1 MRILVVGGAGYI
13 GAITARF
20 LAERGHEVV
29 VLDNLTTGHRRAW
42 DGVFVEADVRDG
54 ARVRALLEGTR
65 FDGVL
70 HFAAWSL
77 VGESVDRPLD
87 YYDNNVGGTLALVR
101 EMIAT
106 GTESLVF
113 SSSCSIY
120 GDPVRLPID
129 ETHPRAPISPYGRSK
144 DMVETILE
152 AARDRSHLRATTLRY
167 FNAAGAWPERMLGES
182 HTTETHLVP
191 LAIAAATGAT
201 PPLRVFGTDYDTKDG
216 TCVRDYVH
224 VLDLADAHAKAIE
237 ALARGH
243 EGGAY
248 NLGTGVGSTVRE
260 VLSAVERAVG
270 RPVPQIES
278 PRRAG
283 DPPAAFAD
291 YAKANRELGW
301 EPRRTLDD
309 AVDIR
314 RRVGAQPRVLA
325 RCTPSS
331 ASPHLP
337 LASAQA
343 RERNER
349 SRRFAPPPN
358 HERRRR

>member
-1 MRILVVGGAGYI
+1 VRILVVGGAGYI

-20 LAERGHEVV
+20 LAERRHDVT
-29 VLDNLTTGHRRAW
+29 VLDNLETGHRRAW
-42 DGVFVEADVRDG
+42 DGSFVVADVRD
-54 ARVRALLEGTR
+54 AVRLRALLEGAK

-87 YYDNNVGGTLALVR
+87 YYDNNVGGTLTLVR
-101 EMIAT
+101 EMLAT
-106 GTESLVF
+106 HTDCLVF

-129 ETHPRAPISPYGRSK
+129 ESHPRAPVSPYGRTK
-144 DMVETILE
+144 DIVETILA
-152 AARDRSHLRATTLRY
+152 AARDRHGLRATTLRY
-167 FNAAGAWPERMLGES
+167 FNAAGAWPEKQLGES
-182 HTTETHLVP
+182 HWTETHLVP
-191 LAIAAATGAT
+191 LAIAAARGTA
-201 PPLRVFGTDYDTKDG
+201 PPLRVFGTDYETRDG

-237 ALARGH
+237 ALANGDR
-243 EGGAY
+243 GGAY

-270 RPVPQIES
+270 RPVPHADA

-291 YAKANRELGW
+291 YRAAKAALGW
-301 EPRRTLDD
+301 QPTRTLDD
-309 AVDIR
+309 AVR
-314 RRVGAQPRVLA
+314 SATEWA
-325 RCTPSS
+325 R
-331 ASPHLP
+331 SP
-337 LASAQA
+337 AY
-343 RERNER
+343 
-349 SRRFAPPPN
+349 
-358 HERRRR
+358 